1 MRRGFSSYG
10 FVMGLL
16 LGLIVGV
23 FTGSIALW
31 MAIGV
36 VLGIAIT
43 HARFRHKLPRNQ
55 EIEIIPPQ
63 PREMRRQ

>member
-10 FVMGLL
+10 FFT
-16 LGLIVGV
+16 GLILGVLVGV
-23 FTGSIALW
+23 LTGSIALW

-43 HARFRHKLPRNQ
+43 HARFRHKLPRKQ

-63 PREMRRQ
+63 RRGMRRQ